1 MPGFEVQGEEIG
13 VILELA
19 TLNEDLLAVGLNASD
34 RVELILENLS
44 GLGKVE
50 IEFVA
55 GAGMFYDD

>member
-55 GAGMFYDD
+55 GTGMFYDD